1 MVNDW
6 ATVRVCQAE
15 LARCYGVSASTVG
28 WYLAE
33 LGDVVVRRRPLV
45 FDLSRLVPA
54 VQSREPA
61 VEFAGLSEAFGRL
74 AAGMN
79 RLAAGSRGQAAVSS
93 GFLEAEE
100 EAEDLSSSAAG
111 FDGWAADS
119 RGGLDQVLAPLAELA
134 GRRGLTG
141 MVHPDGVRAALAGYP
156 LSDIA
161 GAVARIVED
170 IENGATIRRPFGV
183 LVARAA
189 EGDLSLF
196 RPFEERAKAPV
207 VTLVPRAAVA
217 AGSECP
223 GPDVPVLGVP
233 DVPEELMA
241 ELDREA
247 SRQVAERFP
256 AVAEKMLANAPL
268 RRALIASLWKE
279 RWIRESGGGSGGQA
293 RVS

>member
-1 MVNDW
+1 M
-6 ATVRVCQAE
+6 Q
-15 LARCYGVSASTVG
+15 
-28 WYLAE
+28 
-33 LGDVVVRRRPLV
+33 P
-45 FDLSRLVPA
+45 P
-54 VQSREPA
+54 
-61 VEFAGLSEAFGRL
+61 
-74 AAGMN
+74 
-79 RLAAGSRGQAAVSS
+79 
-93 GFLEAEE
+93 
-100 EAEDLSSSAAG
+100 
-111 FDGWAADS
+111 
-119 RGGLDQVLAPLAELA
+119 VLAD
-134 GRRGLTG
+134 RRGLTG
-141 MVHPDGVRAALAGYP
+141 MVHPDGVRAASAGYP

-189 EGDLSLF
+189 EGDRSLF
-196 RPFEERAKAPV
+196 RPFEERPKATV
-207 VTLVPRAAVA
+207 VTLVPRAAV
-217 AGSECP
+217 GVGLECP

-233 DVPEELMA
+233 DVPEELLA

-268 RRALIASLWKE
+268 RRALVASLWKE

>member
-1 MVNDW
+1 
-6 ATVRVCQAE
+6 
-15 LARCYGVSASTVG
+15 
-28 WYLAE
+28 
-33 LGDVVVRRRPLV
+33 
-45 FDLSRLVPA
+45 
-54 VQSREPA
+54 
-61 VEFAGLSEAFGRL
+61 
-74 AAGMN
+74 MN

-93 GFLEAEE
+93 GFLEEE
-100 EAEDLSSSAAG
+100 EVAEDLSSSAAG

-119 RGGLDQVLAPLAELA
+119 RGGLDRVLAPLAELA
-134 GRRGLTG
+134 DVRGLTG
-141 MVHPDGVRAALAGYP
+141 MVHPDGVRAALAGYCP

-189 EGDLSLF
+189 EGDTVLF

-217 AGSECP
+217 VGSECP

-247 SRQVAERFP
+247 SRRVAERFP

-268 RRALIASLWKE
+268 RRALVASLWKE
-279 RWIRESGGGSGGQA
+279 RWIRESGGDSGGRA